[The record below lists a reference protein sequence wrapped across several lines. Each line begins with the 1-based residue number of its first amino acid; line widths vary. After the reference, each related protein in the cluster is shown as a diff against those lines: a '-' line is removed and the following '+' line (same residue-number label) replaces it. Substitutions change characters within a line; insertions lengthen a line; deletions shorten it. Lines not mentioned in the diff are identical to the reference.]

1 MQRKPIIGVM
11 GGSNV
16 SSKIYQEAYELGKA
30 IAENGWI
37 LLNGGRD
44 AGVMRASAEGAKE
57 KNGITIGILTGRDKY
72 SANSYID
79 IPICTN
85 MGDARNVINI
95 LSSDIV
101 VACPGSAGTL
111 SEIALALK
119 NSKPVISLHTP
130 IPPVIKAYESSGQF
144 VRVHSVD
151 ECIQLVKTK
160 LAEKSG

>member
-1 MQRKPIIGVM
+1 MIVKRKPIIGVM
-11 GGSNV
+11 GGSRV
-16 SSKIYQEAYELGKA
+16 GSDIYQQAYDLGKQ
-30 IAENGWI
+30 IAAKGWI

-57 KNGITIGILTGRDKY
+57 NNGITIGILMGPNKN
-72 SANSYID
+72 NSNPYID
-79 IPICTN
+79 IPIVTN

-95 LSSDIV
+95 LTSDIV

-130 IPPVIKAYESSGQF
+130 IPSVIEEYESSGQF
-144 VRVHSVD
+144 ILVHSVS
-151 ECIQLVKTK
+151 ECIKKIDFFLK
-160 LAEKSG
+160 G